1 MKYNAIRG
9 SRVIMEQQAPS
20 INLLDVL
27 RGIGR
32 HKLLILT
39 LTVFG
44 FAAGFGFIS
53 ISKTLYSTEA
63 QVLIENLAKGR
74 TRATYD

>member
-1 MKYNAIRG
+1 
-9 SRVIMEQQAPS
+9 MEQQAPS